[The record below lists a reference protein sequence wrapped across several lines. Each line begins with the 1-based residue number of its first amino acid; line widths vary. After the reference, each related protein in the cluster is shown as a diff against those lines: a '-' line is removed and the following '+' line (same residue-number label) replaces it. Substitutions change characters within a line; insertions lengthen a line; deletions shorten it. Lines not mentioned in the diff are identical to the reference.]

1 MGTNDNTASN
11 AAGAGPSKQQQQQ
24 PLPSNHPSRTN
35 KDGGKP
41 AAGVKVSSLT

>member
-11 AAGAGPSKQQQQQ
+11 AAGAGPSKQQQQ